1 MNTDENWRDEHE
13 RKDQQWESDKSRTT
27 SQVVEY
33 FERWKAGAQSSED
46 TERCQTFFDIGYS
59 PPDYVEH
66 HTSASRPNP
75 G

>member
-1 MNTDENWRDEHE
+1 MNTDENWRDEYE

-46 TERCQTFFDIGYS
+46 TERCQIFF
-59 PPDYVEH
+59 
-66 HTSASRPNP
+66 
-75 G
+75 